1 MACME
6 VSPGA
11 YDYFKLYLSEKSV
24 DVEAALPAR
33 SGADSTKGRA
43 LSWLAT

>member
-11 YDYFKLYLSEKSV
+11 YEYFKLYLSEKSV
-24 DVEAALPAR
+24 DVEAALPAC
-33 SGADSTKGRA
+33 SGQTQPRGGH
-43 LSWLAT
+43 